1 MKKLEKK
8 RRENIKDLLPILSK
22 IEENEPL
29 EYLDELEE
37 EIYTTSIYLKEIIED
52 FLQPKRTS

>member
-8 RRENIKDLLPILSK
+8 RMETINNLYEVLSK

-29 EYLDELEE
+29 EYFNETEK

-52 FLQPKRTS
+52 FLAM